1 MEEKYKVIGVIGL
14 IALRKS
20 ELFYKVVN
28 ELSKE
33 KKLSKKNK
41 EKVKRHISRM
51 ENEMFLS
58 KEEKQNKKIKPNL
71 RLENIGLNVQ
81 KVIKELNL

>member
-1 MEEKYKVIGVIGL
+1 MEEKHKVIGVLGL

-20 ELFYKVVN
+20 ELFYTVVN

-33 KKLSKKNK
+33 KELSEKDK
-41 EKVKRHISRM
+41 EKIKRHISKM

-58 KEEKQNKKIKPNL
+58 KEEKQSKIIKPKIKL
-71 RLENIGLNVQ
+71 KNIDLDIQ
-81 KVIKELNL
+81 KVIKEIKL